1 MEVGKELRRLRGH
14 RQMTLERKRTPET
27 ETLQLPARARYLP
40 ARGKYRLRFLLQAI
54 TCQCSEDRSVSVY
67 RVRQSTAITAG
78 QQLLLACKLKM
89 MWGWGSYDGSGN
101 EISGGRELNERRD
114 HFAVVYVQFP
124 WLHDQSAEPILSIA
138 LISHQEFRMA

>member
-54 TCQCSEDRSVSVY
+54 TCQCSEDRSVSIY
-67 RVRQSTAITAG
+67 RKRQSTAITAG
-78 QQLLLACKLKM
+78 PQLLLACKLKM
-89 MWGWGSYDGSGN
+89 MWGWGSSVGSAGN
-101 EISGGRELNERRD
+101 EISRGRELNEHRGVFRWREKRCEKS
-114 HFAVVYVQFP
+114 H
-124 WLHDQSAEPILSIA
+124 HA
-138 LISHQEFRMA
+138 L